1 MLATS
6 PYFSDTF
13 DFRIADPIFEDLT
26 YKYAWALRAQTPYED
41 GPNIDPSLTLYNP
54 SLNMTGTIGHHYEG
68 DGSLHDDHED
78 DNGEND
84 DVPNERN
91 DLCEKDDASSYEEE
105 DVSSD
110 ERQCIGHADDKVAP
124 FSTVASPAV
133 RPSILS
139 VRSPS
144 TPRVGREVSSSPLSS
159 LEDLPALSSPPERR
173 SKRLKSMPAVQ
184 YTIEDGD
191 DSDEDMPAKR
201 RKPLSAVQDDEETRG
216 RRSSSPQV
224 EAPEKSA
231 RKGKGPAKSKGAK
244 RMTAR
249 RAATAAKKVKEN
261 KKPGKNGLPA
271 KTVSLS
277 PLSYLVRGLNLSASG
292 TATFAISLC
301 ATTTR
306 RASVISTR
314 TRTQNRLMHMVW
326 NSLQRS
332 H

>member
-54 SLNMTGTIGHHYEG
+54 MTGTI
-68 DGSLHDDHED
+68 
-78 DNGEND
+78 END

-91 DLCEKDDASSYEEE
+91 DLCEKEDASSDEEE

-159 LEDLPALSSPPERR
+159 PEDLPALSSPPERR
-173 SKRLKSMPAVQ
+173 SKRLKSMPAIQ
-184 YTIEDGD
+184 YSTMEDGD

-216 RRSSSPQV
+216 RRSSSPPV

-314 TRTQNRLMHMVW
+314 TRTRNRLMHMVW
-326 NSLQRS
+326 NSLKRS